1 MHEEKVALTKNQ
13 IAALRRAAETR
24 SIQDIFVVACG
35 GSLATLYPILYIL
48 DRETNAVHV
57 SSVNAAEFFHNP
69 PHRLGDHSL
78 VILNSQSNTGDRFRR
93 PCSART
99 RGAYCGVY
107 HSTRLRYRDCGGF
120 SHLLL

>member
-78 VILNSQSNTGDRFRR
+78 VILNSQTYRGHFFYSFIAVFSRFLF
-93 PCSART
+93 
-99 RGAYCGVY
+99 V
-107 HSTRLRYRDCGGF
+107 
-120 SHLLL
+120 LLTL

>member
-1 MHEEKVALTKNQ
+1 M
-13 IAALRRAAETR
+13 
-24 SIQDIFVVACG
+24 ACG

-78 VILNSQSNTGDRFRR
+78 VILNSQSGTT
-93 PCSART
+93 PETVSAARLAHE
-99 RGAYCGVY
+99 RGALTAALLQSQLQASCRD
-107 HSTRLRYRDCGGF
+107 HSEWLGF
-120 SHLLL
+120 WPEFFPIH